1 MAYPLCGKIRVGLL
15 AGIAVGS
22 LAAPARAANVSAT
35 DAASLERQVRDA
47 LGGLL
52 GPTVTLS
59 DRPVQLT
66 PAGDHFDVAVPL
78 PYAMPPDPAG
88 ASTDLRI
95 TATARPA
102 ENGVW
107 LIDGVRLTSPL
118 RFSMRMPAPTAP
130 DAPGGKRGT
139 VPVLFTVTQQGQ
151 DGRVVWD
158 PSFATPSTWTVSTQA
173 TTAHAEGGPIVQ
185 DTRVGPSN
193 AVTTLRPAGADRAD
207 VLLDGTVQ
215 DYHLDSNA
223 SGDPVQ
229 VGVQRVRVGG
239 ALNGVSRAR
248 AVTLVQ
254 TIAGLL
260 AATPRGDGP
269 AKPKAAPELVRAI
282 LATLQ
287 DFASDFALD
296 ETLDGFI
303 VKSSGQTVAMDQM
316 RVGVDA
322 KSDAGLLRAGM
333 TLAVDGIGLPE
344 LPLGDMAAL
353 LPRRVAVHPVV
364 GGVAVSDLMRVAA
377 SAGEDRDPSPD
388 DVAAL
393 FSHGGIT
400 GGLQSLELQ
409 VGGAVITGNAS
420 LLATGPSA
428 DQVTGTA
435 QLSAENYDALVQK
448 VAAIPALAQQAM
460 PVLVFIKG
468 IGRTVENKLVWDVS
482 YRAGKLMVNTMDL
495 SAMAGAAG
503 GGGKPEPRSP
513 DGPRKTPAP
522 KPTPR

>member
-1 MAYPLCGKIRVGLL
+1 MPKADPSSRIR
-15 AGIAVGS
+15 GS
-22 LAAPARAANVSAT
+22 GRPTRSPPC
-35 DAASLERQVRDA
+35 A
-47 LGGLL
+47 L
-52 GPTVTLS
+52 
-59 DRPVQLT
+59 
-66 PAGDHFDVAVPL
+66 
-78 PYAMPPDPAG
+78 
-88 ASTDLRI
+88 
-95 TATARPA
+95 
-102 ENGVW
+102 
-107 LIDGVRLTSPL
+107 
-118 RFSMRMPAPTAP
+118 PAPT
-130 DAPGGKRGT
+130 
-139 VPVLFTVTQQGQ
+139 
-151 DGRVVWD
+151 
-158 PSFATPSTWTVSTQA
+158 VSTCCWTA
-173 TTAHAEGGPIVQ
+173 RRRITT
-185 DTRVGPSN
+185 SN
-193 AVTTLRPAGADRAD
+193 
-207 VLLDGTVQ
+207 
-215 DYHLDSNA
+215 SNA

-260 AATPRGDGP
+260 ATPPMAPARRP

-282 LATLQ
+282 LGTLQ
-287 DFASDFALD
+287 DFASDFSLD

-316 RVGVDA
+316 RLGLDA

-377 SAGEDRDPSPD
+377 SAGENRDPSPD
-388 DVAAL
+388 DIAAL
-393 FSHGGIT
+393 FSHGGVT

-428 DQVTGTA
+428 DQVSGTA

-468 IGRTVENKLVWDVS
+468 IGRAVENKLVWDVS

-495 SAMAGAAG
+495 SAMAGAG
-503 GGGKPEPRSP
+503 GGGGGRPEPRSP
-513 DGPRKTPAP
+513 DGPRKTPTPKQAP
-522 KPTPR
+522 R